1 MKKEMPSARPF
12 AYNPSS
18 SQVIPGTLQIG
29 DLAIGVEP
37 IDYSGGVGGVK
48 WWNGPDEDLG
58 YVIAQSVPEG
68 NQPAP
73 GGITASIGFF
83 RTNEKT
89 EESFVELANMIQNG
103 VTETFTTGDEA
114 RTWLNDNGYWTS
126 FQSSEDPDAI
136 AFLELAQIQDPVI
149 KLAIDN
155 LVKSLKTNGIWDLLD
170 AFYPFAGNTSG
181 QQRLNL
187 IPNRQYDITFQG
199 GWTHTAN
206 GAKGSTTTT
215 GTTNWL
221 PQPRSGGL
229 LMGCHVL
236 GSVQSSYNVFLGSR
250 IRTGTSDF
258 YLLDTN
264 NNDFRIWVNGI
275 GLENFGAFT
284 ARERI
289 YCLSALSP
297 VSGGASTKRVRPG
310 YTTGNS
316 NYTPVNTVVSN
327 LPDETNPD
335 NSILIGARWDGF
347 FSQALFRSVWLGKW
361 IETDEKMDLLIEI
374 VENYYKDVRVSDP
387 VISPQVSSKRS
398 APIVTISSSTP
409 GAEIRY
415 TLGSATPNSSSTLY
429 VGPFQLNFNTQINV
443 IALKPGM
450 ADSQVISVRYFKEPK
465 EVISANIYNN
475 CIHRD
480 NFISRGRMN
489 FVDRFETFAVVVRAY
504 SGGSP
509 ILAIIRSA
517 SQTQMLGVHRSVNDA
532 VSFEYK
538 RIPNITTAF
547 AGITDTTKFIADRG
561 DLAIVHANAGVDP
574 TKPCI
579 AISRDKGN
587 TWESLVVAGITVST
601 SWTEVAV
608 SPMGNNIFVGTILN
622 DSGQNRG
629 AWVSQ
634 DYGNTW
640 TQVQGPTS
648 LFRQFRNPCWNKD
661 GSKLIVAVE
670 STSFNINSARISLN
684 GGLTFNN
691 LPRSTDG
698 FAFAFS
704 DLDRIFSVKV
714 SGTSGLVDSNN
725 SMWYSDDNG
734 QTWTAVPV
742 PNPQSFTSVECQGIT
757 VTARS
762 NISNISRISYDHGV
776 NWEILSNT
784 ATLHHIAYE
793 KQAFVPVVT
802 PAAGTVSQFTVLDIQ
817 NLNTFGV
824 IRYTTDGSDVT
835 ESSPV
840 FTEAFVLESSVTIKA
855 RIYSDDPEFFDSF
868 MVTRVFDVIP
878 FSAAPTIDPIQ
889 LVFET
894 SATVTITTNEP
905 DGLTYYTLNGSEP
918 TQSSTLYTTPFTIT
932 DSAYVRAKTFKTGKL
947 PNEATPGNFAK
958 IKQIALAAT
967 FSNTATQNQIYQS
980 NNQGATWFEVFPFG
994 SGVYRRYSVI
1004 KISENSNAIQ
1014 MMSLNTGNTDLRIHY
1029 SLNGGIFYSE
1039 STFQAPPLGASAS
1052 IRSDKTGQICIA
1064 RVDIGVGFPNIHIS
1078 NDYGATYTP
1087 VNFDGQGGQGSA
1099 VGIDPENPLIMYV
1112 FTQGPSMSFGFS
1124 RLWKTENGGDTW
1136 AMIYENNFIRW
1147 RNPIVAAGGKIF
1159 TLTTNQ
1165 NGSFV
1170 WGSMRSTDGG
1180 QTFTFVTVP
1189 SLSLGEQ
1196 GDCSL
1201 TGDLLILSD
1210 SNVRFYRSTD
1220 FGLTFTDITPA
1231 QNDNLNVISVSPDGN
1246 RVLMGGNNR
1255 LYLST
1260 NGGLTLSLISPHGS
1274 GTRNWRGAAIV

>member
-1 MKKEMPSARPF
+1 MK
-12 AYNPSS
+12 
-18 SQVIPGTLQIG
+18 IG
-29 DLAIGVEP
+29 
-37 IDYSGGVGGVK
+37 
-48 WWNGPDEDLG
+48 
-58 YVIAQSVPEG
+58 
-68 NQPAP
+68 
-73 GGITASIGFF
+73 
-83 RTNEKT
+83 
-89 EESFVELANMIQNG
+89 
-103 VTETFTTGDEA
+103 
-114 RTWLNDNGYWTS
+114 
-126 FQSSEDPDAI
+126 SSEVTNLKLGDTSTKQRIYLGNNLIWSASAADPDAI

-155 LVKSLKTNGIWDLLD
+155 LVNSLKTNGIWDLLD

-335 NSILIGARWDGF
+335 NCILIGARYDGF

-450 ADSQVISVRYFKEPK
+450 ADSQVITARYFKEPK
-465 EVISANIYNN
+465 EVISAGVYNN

-480 NFISRGRMN
+480 DFISRGRMN
-489 FVDRFETFAVVVRAY
+489 FVDSFETSSVVVRAY

-517 SQTQMLGVHRSVNDA
+517 SQTQMIGVHRSVNDA

-547 AGITDTTKFIADRG
+547 SGITDTIKFIADRG
-561 DLAIVHANAGVDP
+561 DLAIVYANAGVDS

-601 SWTEVAV
+601 SWTQVAV
-608 SPMGNNIFVGTILN
+608 SPMGNNIFVGTLLN

-714 SGTSGLVDSNN
+714 SGTLGLVDSNN

-742 PNPQSFTSVECQGIT
+742 PNSQSFTSVECQGIT
-757 VTARS
+757 VVARS
-762 NISNISRISYDHGV
+762 GIGTNAPGPNNLSRISYDHGV
-776 NWEILSNT
+776 NWEILGNT

-802 PAAGTVSQFTVLDIQ
+802 PAAGTVSEFTVLDIQ

-967 FSNTATQNQIYQS
+967 NMVTANQNQIYQS
-980 NNQGATWFEVFPFG
+980 NNRGATWLEVFPLG
-994 SGVYRRYSVI
+994 SGVFRRYSQI
-1004 KISENSNAIQ
+1004 QISENSNAIQ
-1014 MMSLNTGNTDLRIHY
+1014 MASFNISNTDLRIHY
-1029 SLNGGIFYSE
+1029 SLSGGISYSE
-1039 STFQAPPLGASAS
+1039 STFQAPIVLSNAI
-1052 IRSDKTGQICIA
+1052 IRSDKTGQTCIA
-1064 RVDIGVGFPNIHIS
+1064 RVNIGAEFPNIHIS

-1087 VNFDGQGGQGSA
+1087 VNFDGQGGYSGFQGG

-1112 FTQGPSMSFGFS
+1112 FENPDVQNVNSK
-1124 RLWKTENGGDTW
+1124 LWKTVNGGQTW
-1136 AMIYENNFIRW
+1136 AVIHEETLLYS
-1147 RNPIVAAGGKIF
+1147 NPLIATGGKIF
-1159 TLTTNQ
+1159 VTRITRTGGFSTPL
-1165 NGSFV
+1165 
-1170 WGSMRSTDGG
+1170 RSIDGG
-1180 QTFTFVTVP
+1180 MTFTNVSVP
-1189 SLSLGEQ
+1189 ENSAGIR
-1196 GDCSL
+1196 GATSL
-1201 TGDLLILSD
+1201 TGDLLILGTST
-1210 SNVRFYRSTD
+1210 SNNLFRSTD
-1220 FGLTFTDITPA
+1220 FGTTYTST
-1231 QNDNLNVISVSPDGN
+1231 NLGDSYNLIFISRDQSH
-1246 RVLMGGNNR
+1246 VLVAGTNR

-1260 NGGLTLSLISPHGS
+1260 DGGLTYLQVAGGLPLAG
-1274 GTRNWRGAAIV
+1274 RNYQGAAIV